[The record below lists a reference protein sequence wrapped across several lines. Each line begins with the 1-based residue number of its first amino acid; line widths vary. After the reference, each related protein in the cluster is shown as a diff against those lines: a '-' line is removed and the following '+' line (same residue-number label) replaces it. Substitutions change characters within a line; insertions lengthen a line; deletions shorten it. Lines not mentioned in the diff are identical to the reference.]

1 MDEEEIKERKFEK
14 VLLDED
20 VELRWSRKTWEFML
34 SMVHHLLSKKATSLE
49 EDEELLRQL
58 DAQELL
64 IGGGSEVDKGQKIKK
79 RCAIIFRM
87 DEKRILR
94 KVEERIQQ
102 ELAK

>member
-49 EDEELLRQL
+49 EDEELLRQM
-58 DAQELL
+58 DAQELS
-64 IGGGSEVDKGQKIKK
+64 SEVDKGQRKKK

-87 DEKRILR
+87 DEKRILN